1 MGIHHFYSVVHHK
14 GDDSIPMKNRII
26 ASVSVI
32 AIVTLLVIGTLPPTR
47 GAQFVV
53 AEWDYPD
60 EYGQG
65 IRGVRTYENSTG
77 SWVHFYYCHYDD
89 TYDTY
94 EWNVSVAVKL
104 EVHSMIN
111 STRVGATTDDEGKLY
126 QRHHVLVQSSNGTTI
141 FSQQNFTFIDVD
153 NSTYAPLWL
162 YRYEVVLDFLPELGE
177 FYTATVTYEIFW

>member
-1 MGIHHFYSVVHHK
+1 MAAC
-14 GDDSIPMKNRII
+14 II
-26 ASVSVI
+26 VMILGVLMVS
-32 AIVTLLVIGTLPPTR
+32 TLSA
-47 GAQFVV
+47 AQDPEFFL

-162 YRYEVVLDFLPELGE
+162 YRYEVVLEFLPELGE